1 MTKDNNEIIIR
12 KFQANDLPHIIS
24 LFIKGMNDSKASD
37 SYIQQSL
44 KDDLSNIENTYF
56 VGRGTFLVIERVFDS
71 MVIGC
76 AGLQDLALLPQHYS
90 GHAGENFCELR
101 RMSIHTEERRKGY
114 GEKIMGLL
122 ISEAKS
128 SGFDGITLFTGSWM
142 HHAINFYKKIGFE
155 HQGDFEFND
164 QGKII
169 VTTHLTMHF

>member
-1 MTKDNNEIIIR
+1 MTKNDDEIIIR
-12 KFQANDLPHIIS
+12 KFEDGDLPHIIS
-24 LFIKGMNDSKASD
+24 LFVKGMNDSNASD

-56 VGRGTFLVIERVFDS
+56 VGRGTFLVIERVIDS

-76 AGLQDLALLPQHYS
+76 AGLQDLALQPQHRG
-90 GHAGENFCELR
+90 GHFGKNLCELR

-114 GEKIMGLL
+114 GEKIMSLL
-122 ISEAKS
+122 ISEARK

-142 HHAINFYKKIGFE
+142 HHAINFYKKMGFE

-169 VTTHLTMHF
+169 ITTHLAMHF

>member
-1 MTKDNNEIIIR
+1 MTKHDEIIIR
-12 KFQANDLPHIIS
+12 KFQAGDLPHIIS
-24 LFIKGMNDSKASD
+24 LFVKGMNDSNASD
-37 SYIQQSL
+37 SYIKQSL

-56 VGRGTFLVIERVFDS
+56 VGRGTFLVIERVADS

-76 AGLQDLALLPQHYS
+76 GGLQDLALQPQRS
-90 GHAGENFCELR
+90 GSHSGKDLCELR
-101 RMSIHTEERRKGY
+101 RMSIHTDERRKGY

-122 ISEAKS
+122 ISEARK

-142 HHAINFYKKIGFE
+142 HHAINFYKKVGFE

-169 VTTHLTMHF
+169 ITTHLAMHF